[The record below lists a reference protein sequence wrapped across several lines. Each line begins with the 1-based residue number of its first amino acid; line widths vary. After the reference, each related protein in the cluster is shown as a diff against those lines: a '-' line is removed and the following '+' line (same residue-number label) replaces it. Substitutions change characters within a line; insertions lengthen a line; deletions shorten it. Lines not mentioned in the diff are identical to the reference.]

1 MKKVNQI
8 LSVLIVSVCISSVAW
23 AKIAVYSAQKV
34 VDTIEEGKKARA
46 KMETVMT
53 ELSSLEKN
61 LKNMEN
67 DMIAKQEEF
76 GKMRLAWDKKVLEQ
90 KQNAIIN
97 SQKNM
102 QTKFAEYQK
111 KRAQVENQELE
122 FRAEI
127 GKKIQEVIKKIATTG
142 SYELILEELE
152 GGVHYVK
159 PSMNITDL
167 VIKEYNKVHKK

>member
-1 MKKVNQI
+1 MKKVNQF
-8 LSVLIVSVCISSVAW
+8 LSVLVLTLCVSSTAW

-46 KMETVMT
+46 KMETAMN
-53 ELSSLEKN
+53 ELSGLEKN
-61 LKNMEN
+61 LKDLES

-97 SQKNM
+97 AQKNM
-102 QTKFAEYQK
+102 QGEFTEYQK
-111 KRAQVENQELE
+111 KRAQVEKQELE
-122 FRAEI
+122 FRADI

-142 SYELILEELE
+142 SYDLILEELE